1 MAKTITN
8 ALNSWVTCPQ
18 PREDAR
24 LRLFCFPYAGG
35 NASIYHTWAN
45 NLPANI
51 EVCPIQLPG
60 RGSRFQEPLFE
71 QLQPFL
77 PELAQA
83 LLPALSLPF
92 VLFGHSM
99 GTLICFELARY
110 LRKHYNLYPAAL
122 VFSGHYAPQ
131 QVKPNPHFSLLP
143 HKEFIEAVRDYNG
156 TPATFFE
163 DEELMEIVLPVLR
176 ADFAICEA
184 YQYTDDIPLES
195 PIIAYGGTHD
205 PDASVTDLLAWRS
218 QTQKKLLVRVFSGDH
233 FYIETARELLLQS
246 LVEDLTYFSLGG

>member
-8 ALNSWVTCPQ
+8 FLNSWVTCPQ

-45 NLPANI
+45 SLPTTI

-60 RGSRFQEPLFE
+60 RGGRFREPLFE
-71 QLQPFL
+71 QLRPLL

-99 GTLICFELARY
+99 GALISFELARY
-110 LRKHYNLYPAAL
+110 LRKHSNLSPAAL

-131 QVKPNPHFSLLP
+131 QIKPNPHFSLLP
-143 HKEFIEAVRDYNG
+143 HEEFIEAVRDYNG
-156 TPATFFE
+156 TPSTFFE
-163 DEELMEIVLPVLR
+163 DKELMELVLPILR
-176 ADFAICEA
+176 ADFSICET
-184 YQYTDDIPLES
+184 YQYVEEPPLES
-195 PIIAYGGTHD
+195 PIIAYGGTRD
-205 PDASVTDLLAWRS
+205 PDASVTDLLAWRR
-218 QTQKKLLVRVFSGDH
+218 QTRKNLVIRVFSGDH

-246 LVEDLTYFSLGG
+246 LAEDLAYFSLGI